1 MGKKLL
7 QAMQRAANAK
17 CLFEHVVFLVA
28 SEVKYQD
35 FMPLHTE
42 TLPNV
47 LYFKQQ
53 ESAGVMVR
61 SEDPAFSS
69 RGYKLPLVFIEEEMK
84 INSKVYQKML
94 QRYVLPCKDCL
105 LETIDVT
112 ITEHMRCAI
121 QCYRRHLLVKRT
133 WI

>member
-1 MGKKLL
+1 MFIRTCSFPCGVRG
-7 QAMQRAANAK
+7 QIPN
-17 CLFEHVVFLVA
+17 F
-28 SEVKYQD
+28 

-69 RGYKLPLVFIEEEMK
+69 RDYKLPLVFIEEEMK

-94 QRYVLPCKDCL
+94 QRYVLSFKDYL

-121 QCYRRHLLVKRT
+121 QCYRRNLLVKRT
-133 WI
+133 WIWFSVSDWKTWSLERR